1 MGLVVSSLSHVPLNA
16 DRDYFIYLLRGG
28 WDRAL
33 DRVLETHFMGVAQEA
48 GGTRPAMVAG
58 LPGDHFQN
66 DVFSWHRINGENG
79 EDALP
84 AILLTTVHPNHF
96 KHEGDPFWRTHAQ
109 EDYMQ
114 LIPLK
119 KLAGSP
125 DGVMALI
132 QRIFS
137 DIREHKELRDFT
149 VIKETRRSRGA
160 ALMDG
165 VVLQPNFHGLRVDL
179 KKVVPA
185 V

>member
-28 WDRAL
+28 WDSAL
-33 DRVLETHFMGVAQEA
+33 DRVLETHFMGVAQEPSE
-48 GGTRPAMVAG
+48 TRSAIMAG
-58 LPGDHFQN
+58 LPGDPFQN

-84 AILLTTVHPNHF
+84 AILLTTVHPKYF
-96 KHEGDPFWRTHAQ
+96 KHEGDPFWRTHVQ

-125 DGVMALI
+125 SGVMALV

-137 DIREHKELRDFT
+137 DIEEHKELRDFT
-149 VIKETRRSRGA
+149 VVKETRKLRGA

-165 VVLQPNFHGLRVDL
+165 VVLQPNFHGFRVDL
-179 KKVVPA
+179 KALAPA